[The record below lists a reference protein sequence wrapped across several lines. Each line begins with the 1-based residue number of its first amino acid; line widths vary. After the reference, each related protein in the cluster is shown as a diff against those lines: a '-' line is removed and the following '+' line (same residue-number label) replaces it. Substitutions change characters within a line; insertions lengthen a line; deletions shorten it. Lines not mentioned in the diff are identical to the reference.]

1 MCFDFTLCCV
11 FACLFVCLNASRS
24 ACELFN
30 IPEFVGP
37 ANHLSHCYVP
47 AGFPSLTEIA
57 NETMRMREPQEVR
70 FQIETAFYVLR
81 TVPFLDENSALRG
94 ANLILSD
101 VDISE
106 QAGTIQQAGE

>member
-1 MCFDFTLCCV
+1 
-11 FACLFVCLNASRS
+11 
-24 ACELFN
+24 
-30 IPEFVGP
+30 
-37 ANHLSHCYVP
+37 
-47 AGFPSLTEIA
+47 
-57 NETMRMREPQEVR
+57 MRMREPQEVR

-94 ANLILSD
+94 ATLILSD